1 MQVHLSFSLLPQIG
15 LLDMQT
21 STLTSP
27 GKLKNNQNVI
37 STQMILFCGP
47 LIMNKTA
54 LVRKKLEGT
63 VQIKQTNNRRLKLVV
78 SGFPRIL
85 EELL

>member
-1 MQVHLSFSLLPQIG
+1 
-15 LLDMQT
+15 MQT

-37 STQMILFCGP
+37 STQTILFCGP

-54 LVRKKLEGT
+54 PCVEKARGHRSNQANKQPT
-63 VQIKQTNNRRLKLVV
+63 VKA
-78 SGFPRIL
+78 SG
-85 EELL
+85 

>member
-1 MQVHLSFSLLPQIG
+1 
-15 LLDMQT
+15 MQT

-37 STQMILFCGP
+37 STQTILFRGP

-54 LVRKKLEGT
+54 PCVEKARGHRSNQASKQPT
-63 VQIKQTNNRRLKLVV
+63 VKA
-78 SGFPRIL
+78 GG
-85 EELL
+85 

>member
-1 MQVHLSFSLLPQIG
+1 
-15 LLDMQT
+15 MQT

-37 STQMILFCGP
+37 STQTILFCGP

-54 LVRKKLEGT
+54 PWVEKARGNRSNQANKQPT
-63 VQIKQTNNRRLKLVV
+63 VKA
-78 SGFPRIL
+78 GG
-85 EELL
+85 